1 MIVYTRLAG
10 APQGTA
16 TQILWSNENMSR
28 QSLIKRLC
36 VGLVL
41 LAAFCLPGLAQ
52 AQASPDYAIL
62 IVGDE
67 GTAEMLREEKVL
79 INEMA
84 KRIRQQSPD
93 QRLPIYSYHFNKER
107 ERAYCENKLNV
118 LSEDLLFVGIVKL
131 KNKVPL
137 KVVYRIDRI
146 SNPGRAAKDILVR
159 AEEILA
165 EQNPV
170 QVVNPNPSPS
180 PSETPDVDTPDTTSE
195 GSGFRIQLGSFAQLK
210 YAEDKVAEV
219 TRAELEA
226 SITETQGPD
235 GDTLYKVLS
244 PLVSERASADQLLEK
259 FHEAGFDEAFLTRAQ
274 GK

>member
-1 MIVYTRLAG
+1 MNRHKLLTMLGVCFLLIL
-10 APQGTA
+10 GTW
-16 TQILWSNENMSR
+16 TQ
-28 QSLIKRLC
+28 
-36 VGLVL
+36 
-41 LAAFCLPGLAQ
+41 ALAQ
-52 AQASPDYAIL
+52 SDDYAIL

-84 KRIRQQSPD
+84 KKIRQQSPD

-137 KVVYRIDRI
+137 KVVYRVDRI
-146 SNPGRAAKDILVR
+146 NNPSRAAKDILGR
-159 AEEILA
+159 SEEILA
-165 EQNPV
+165 ENTVTTPV
-170 QVVNPNPSPS
+170 VVTPSPS
-180 PSETPDVDTPDTTSE
+180 PSTTPDSSTETTTASA
-195 GSGFRIQLGSFAQLK
+195 GSGFRVQLGSFAQLK

-219 TRAELEA
+219 TRAELEVSVVEA
-226 SITETQGPD
+226 PGPD

-244 PLVSERASADQLLEK
+244 PVITERADADSLLEQ
-259 FHEAGFDEAFLTRAQ
+259 FQEAGFEEAFLTRT
-274 GK
+274 GE

>member
-1 MIVYTRLAG
+1 ML
-10 APQGTA
+10 
-16 TQILWSNENMSR
+16 R
-28 QSLIKRLC
+28 QNWIKTWC
-36 VGLVL
+36 VGVVL
-41 LAAFCLPGLAQ
+41 LLGCVMPGLAQ
-52 AQASPDYAIL
+52 GSPDYAIL

-84 KRIRQQSPD
+84 KRIRQQSAD

-165 EQNPV
+165 EDKPV
-170 QVVNPNPSPS
+170 QVVKPSPS
-180 PSETPDVDTPDTTSE
+180 PSPEQTPSSDGTSPDV
-195 GSGFRIQLGSFAQLK
+195 GSVGNGFRVQLGSFAQLK
-210 YAEDKVAEV
+210 YAEDKVSEV
-219 TRAELEA
+219 QRAELEA
-226 SITETQGPD
+226 AIVETSGPD
-235 GDTLYKVLS
+235 GDTLYKVLT
-244 PLVSERASADQLLEK
+244 PVLSERAEADQLLEK
-259 FHEAGFDEAFLTRAQ
+259 FHEAGFEEAFLTRSKEQ
-274 GK
+274 